1 MATDNFREDVS
12 VAFREFVQRNKGK
25 RPSVLKVPYED
36 AMIWHVAASARE
48 SVSPKIEDFVAKT
61 VNWYV
66 HTLPLNHQP
75 LEDCSAVLLAVDSG
89 EKIHFE

>member
-1 MATDNFREDVS
+1 MATDDFREDIS
-12 VAFREFVQRNKGK
+12 VAFRRFVLRNKGK

-36 AMIWHVAASARE
+36 ATIWLVAAFARE
-48 SVSPKIEDFVAKT
+48 SVPSKIKEFVTET
-61 VNWYV
+61 VNRYV
-66 HTLPLNHQP
+66 HTLLLNHQP

>member
-1 MATDNFREDVS
+1 
-12 VAFREFVQRNKGK
+12 
-25 RPSVLKVPYED
+25 
-36 AMIWHVAASARE
+36 MIPEGSALHE
-48 SVSPKIEDFVAKT
+48 SVEQPKIEDFVAKT

-89 EKIHFE
+89 KRFTSNNVS

>member
-1 MATDNFREDVS
+1 MATDDFREDIS
-12 VAFREFVQRNKGK
+12 VTFRKFVQRNKGK

-36 AMIWHVAASARE
+36 AVIWHVAAFARE
-48 SVSPKIEDFVAKT
+48 SVPSKIEEFVAKT
-61 VNWYV
+61 VNRYV